1 MRRACSRHVPVRL
14 RLLEALLSALGIA
27 VLLPCEP
34 AFAACD
40 NTAPVSGQ
48 TVTCSSSAPNPS
60 ITPVAAI
67 AGSTNVTVNV
77 QAGAE
82 LDVTGNNVILVRDG
96 STVTNLGT
104 LHGAGDTFDAISAQ
118 GTSGGTGQ
126 DVLINRGT
134 IVTSGVES
142 EGMFN
147 SAAAVTMLNDTAG
160 VIRTTGNDSVAMH
173 DFASP
178 GGGTLTNN
186 GTLSTSG
193 DGSHGMAALTN
204 NDTLV
209 NNGSITTTGAGSY
222 GMLANGNAVGGTGN
236 NVLTNHGTIDVSG
249 ASSHGLVSQDTA
261 PGVVTNTGSVNARG
275 AGGLGAIFSGNVTLN
290 NAAGASIVSQQ
301 ANAVVA
307 NAGGT
312 FNNAGTIAGAINSIA
327 LTGGASTITNSGSIT
342 AAGSQAISVIGT
354 FDTVINNTG
363 TIAGGNGRAIWTDSG
378 NDTFNWSGGTVTGF
392 VRLDAGNDTANLTG
406 LTDANLAGVPSFD
419 GGTGNDVLNFNRT
432 SASGLGRFVNW
443 ETVNVT
449 NGSQLTLDANGL
461 VLGDSGTLTGALNVD
476 STSTVFAGG
485 FGGTA
490 TIAPAVAG
498 QLVNVSNAGTIDLTN
513 GATATRNMLVING
526 NYAGLNGRLLL
537 QTVLGADGSPSDK
550 LVIAQGVG
558 SGNTSLGVANV
569 GGSGGATLTD
579 GILVVQATNG
589 ATTTATA
596 FTLPKPLSVGAYT
609 YYLFKGGV
617 SAGTADNWYLR
628 SSVAAAPAPTPTPTP
643 TPTSTPTPTPTP
655 SAAAAPIAAPGT
667 PPLPAPPPTG
677 TASTPLYRMEVPVY
691 AEVPVL
697 TRELGIAQIGTFHDR
712 QGEQALLNE
721 SGPLAAAWA
730 RVWGEHSS
738 QSNGGAA
745 NPEFSGTMAG
755 VQVGHDIYADRSASG
770 DRNHYGFFIG
780 FARAQGDVNGF
791 ALGFPDLSAG
801 QLSINAY
808 SAGLYWTHI
817 GPGGWYTDA
826 VAMGSSLTLDPSSNQ
841 GIGASTHGHAVTT
854 SLEAGLPI
862 PLRANLSL
870 EPQAQ
875 LIWQHASI
883 NDLNDGIS
891 NVSFHA
897 ANGLVGRL
905 GLRLQGS
912 FEGAGTQWQPYLRA
926 NLWRYF
932 NGTDSATF
940 AGTTVIPTDVAATAA
955 QFGIGMVAH
964 LSARGSVFAT
974 ASYTMNV
981 NGEHRSTV
989 EGNLGARWSW

>member
-14 RLLEALLSALGIA
+14 RLLEALSSALGIA

-77 QAGAE
+77 QASAE

-261 PGVVTNTGSVNARG
+261 PGVVTNTGSVTARG

-307 NAGGT
+307 NGGGT
-312 FNNAGTIAGAINSIA
+312 FNNAGTIAGAINAIA
-327 LTGGASTITNSGSIT
+327 LTGGTSTITNSGSIT

-490 TIAPAVAG
+490 TIAPAVTG

-513 GATATRNMLVING
+513 GATATRNTLVING

-643 TPTSTPTPTPTP
+643 TSTPTPTPTP

-697 TRELGIAQIGTFHDR
+697 TRELGIAQIGNFHDR

-721 SGPLAAAWA
+721 SGPLAAAWS

-791 ALGFPDLSAG
+791 ALGFPDLS
-801 QLSINAY
+801 
-808 SAGLYWTHI
+808 
-817 GPGGWYTDA
+817 GG
-826 VAMGSSLTLDPSSNQ
+826 GCR
-841 GIGASTHGHAVTT
+841 STHTAQAFTGRT
-854 SLEAGLPI
+854 SV
-862 PLRANLSL
+862 R
-870 EPQAQ
+870 
-875 LIWQHASI
+875 
-883 NDLNDGIS
+883 
-891 NVSFHA
+891 V
-897 ANGLVGRL
+897 
-905 GLRLQGS
+905 
-912 FEGAGTQWQPYLRA
+912 AGTPMRSRWAARSRSIHRRIRA
-926 NLWRYF
+926 
-932 NGTDSATF
+932 SA
-940 AGTTVIPTDVAATAA
+940 P
-955 QFGIGMVAH
+955 
-964 LSARGSVFAT
+964 AR
-974 ASYTMNV
+974 MDMP
-981 NGEHRSTV
+981 
-989 EGNLGARWSW
+989 

>member
-14 RLLEALLSALGIA
+14 RLLEALSSALGIA
-27 VLLPCEP
+27 ILLPCEP

-40 NTAPVSGQ
+40 NTAPISGQ

-60 ITPVAAI
+60 ITPVAA
-67 AGSTNVTVNV
+67 ATGSTSVTVTV

-82 LDVTGNNVILVRDG
+82 LDVTGNNVILVHDG

-104 LHGAGDTFDAISAQ
+104 LNGAGDTFDAISAH
-118 GTSGGTGQ
+118 GASGGTGQ
-126 DVLINRGT
+126 NVLINRGLIT
-134 IVTSGVES
+134 TSGVES

-147 SAAAVTMLNDTAG
+147 NAAAVTMLNDTAG
-160 VIRTTGNDSVAMH
+160 VIRTTGNESAAMH
-173 DFASP
+173 DFQSA

-193 DGSHGMAALTN
+193 DSSPGMAALTN

-209 NNGSITTTGAGSY
+209 NNGSITTTGTSSY
-222 GMLANGNAVGGTGN
+222 GMVANGNAVSGPGG
-236 NVLTNHGTIDVSG
+236 NVLTNHGTIDLYG
-249 ASSHGLVSQDTA
+249 AYGHGLVSFDTA
-261 PGVVTNTGSVNARG
+261 PGVVTNTGSIIAHGPN
-275 AGGLGAIFSGNVTLN
+275 GLGALLSGNITLN
-290 NAAGASIVSQQ
+290 NLAGASIVSQQ
-301 ANAVVA
+301 ANAIVA
-307 NAGGT
+307 NGGGT
-312 FNNAGTIAGAINSIA
+312 FNNAGTIAGAINAIA
-327 LTGGASTITNSGSIT
+327 LTGNATTITNSGSIT

-378 NDTFNWSGGTVTGF
+378 NDTFNWSAGTVTGF
-392 VRLDAGNDTANLTG
+392 VRLDAGNDAANLTG

-419 GGTGNDVLNFNRT
+419 GGTGNDVLTFDRT

-461 VLGDSGTLTGALNVD
+461 VLGDSGTLTGTLNVD
-476 STSTVFAGG
+476 SGSTVFAGG

-490 TIAPAVAG
+490 TIAPAVAA
-498 QLVNVSNAGTIDLTN
+498 QLVNVNNAGTFDLTN
-513 GATATRNMLVING
+513 GATATRNTLVING
-526 NYAGLNGRLLL
+526 NYTGINGRLLL
-537 QTVLGADGSPSDK
+537 QTVLGGDGSPSDK

-558 SGNTSLGVANV
+558 SGNTSLGVTNV

-579 GILVVQATNG
+579 GILVVQASNG
-589 ATTTATA
+589 GTTTATA
-596 FTLPKPLSVGAYT
+596 FTLPKPLSAGAYT

-628 SSVAAAPAPTPTPTP
+628 SSLAATPS
-643 TPTSTPTPTPTP
+643 STPTPTPTP
-655 SAAAAPIAAPGT
+655 GATAAPIAAPGT
-667 PPLPAPPPTG
+667 PSLPAPPPAG
-677 TASTPLYRMEVPVY
+677 TAATPLYRMEVPVY

-721 SGPLAAAWA
+721 SGPLAATWS
-730 RVWGEHSS
+730 RVWGEHTS
-738 QSNGGAA
+738 QRNGGAA

-755 VQVGHDIYADRSASG
+755 AQVGQDIYADRSASG
-770 DRNHYGFFIG
+770 HRNHYGFFIG

-791 ALGFPDLSAG
+791 ALGFPDLSVG
-801 QLSINAY
+801 RLSINAY
-808 SAGLYWTHI
+808 SAGAYWTHI

-826 VAMGSSLTLDPSSNQ
+826 VVMGSSLTLDPSSNQ
-841 GIGASTHGHAVTT
+841 GAGASTHGHAVTT

-912 FEGAGTQWQPYLRA
+912 FEGAGAQWQPYLRA

-955 QFGIGMVAH
+955 QFGIGLVAH

-974 ASYTMNV
+974 ASYAMNV

>member
-14 RLLEALLSALGIA
+14 RLLETLSSALGIA
-27 VLLPCEP
+27 ILLPCEP
-34 AFAACD
+34 AFATCD

-48 TVTCSSSAPNPS
+48 AVTCSSSALNPS
-60 ITPVAAI
+60 TTPVAAV

-77 QAGAE
+77 HAGAE

-104 LHGAGDTFDAISAQ
+104 LHGAGDTFDAISAH
-118 GTSGGTGQ
+118 GASGGVGH

-160 VIRTTGNDSVAMH
+160 VIRTTGDNSVAMH

-178 GGGTLTNN
+178 GGGTLTND

-193 DGSHGMAALTN
+193 SDSHGMAALTN
-204 NDTLV
+204 NDTMV
-209 NNGSITTTGAGSY
+209 NNGAITTTGAGSH
-222 GMLANGNAVGGTGN
+222 GMVANGNAVGGTGN
-236 NVLTNHGTIDVSG
+236 NVLTNHGTIDVWG
-249 ASSHGLVSQDTA
+249 AGSHGLVSSDTA
-261 PGVVTNTGSVNARG
+261 PGVVTNTGSITAHG
-275 AGGLGAIFSGNVTLN
+275 AGGLGAMFSGPAALN

-307 NAGGT
+307 NGGGT

-327 LTGGASTITNSGSIT
+327 LTGGAATITNSGSIT

-443 ETVNVT
+443 ETVNAT

-461 VLGDSGTLTGALNVD
+461 VLGDGGTLTGTLNVD
-476 STSTVFAGG
+476 PSSTVFAGG

-490 TIAPAVAG
+490 PIAPAVAG
-498 QLVNVSNAGTIDLTN
+498 QLVNVNNSGAIDLTN
-513 GATATRNMLVING
+513 GATATHNTLLING
-526 NYAGLNGRLLL
+526 NYTGLSGRLLL
-537 QTVLGADGSPSDK
+537 QTMLGTDGSPSDK

-558 SGNTSLGVANV
+558 AGNTSLGVTNA

-579 GILVVQATNG
+579 GILVVQASNG
-589 ATTTATA
+589 ATTTASA
-596 FTLPKPLSVGAYT
+596 FTLPKPLSAGAYT

-628 SSVAAAPAPTPTPTP
+628 SSLAAAPAPTPTPTP
-643 TPTSTPTPTPTP
+643 TPTPV
-655 SAAAAPIAAPGT
+655 ALAAPIAAPGT
-667 PPLPAPPPTG
+667 PALPAPPPAG
-677 TASTPLYRMEVPVY
+677 AAATPLYRMEVPVY

-712 QGEQALLNE
+712 QGDQLLLNE
-721 SGPLAAAWA
+721 SGPLAAAWS
-730 RVWGEHSS
+730 RVWGEHTS

-755 VQVGHDIYADRSASG
+755 VQVGQDIYADRSASG
-770 DRNHYGFFIG
+770 HRNHYGFFIG

-801 QLSINAY
+801 RLSINAY
-808 SAGLYWTHI
+808 SAGAYWTHI

-826 VAMGSSLTLDPSSNQ
+826 VVMGSSLTLDPSSNQ

-862 PLRANLSL
+862 PLRANLGL

-891 NVSFHA
+891 NVSFHE

-912 FEGAGTQWQPYLRA
+912 FEGAGAQWQPYLRA

-955 QFGIGMVAH
+955 QFGIGLVAH